1 MNHAIVSPDSQVLA
15 AVGDENVAYFYRIT
29 RDSTIVEYRERG
41 ERLSGWKW
49 NLLRRIQLPL
59 STDLNVN
66 PGFDDGSCFTVAFS
80 PSSHLCAVGSQT
92 GVISIWDME
101 MIRQSK
107 DEKQESDPRLHVF
120 RSSRPDTDAGAVR
133 SMAFS
138 PDPWDLLVWI
148 EDTGRAGIAD
158 VRSAFIRRQIL
169 DLDKD
174 EPGLQ
179 KVRTSYNSISGN
191 SRSDDDDLGIRSG
204 DDLSNIQQTV
214 LELLD
219 GTSLAGQ
226 SSGASDRLSSLR
238 ESLVQDLTERE
249 RQIIEFLNTARWSP
263 RQAEGAD
270 EGLSRTTSHP
280 RQGANV
286 SSLGAAD
293 VPSQTSRTTS
303 PFRSTVALHD
313 LFRENYLNRIN
324 STDRHLNQRR
334 RDSIVV
340 SQSNTEQSIQN
351 PEEGDSAPT
360 DVQLLLRWTASP
372 LTIQPSESPSVAN
385 DDTGPDNYL
394 ETSDV
399 GMDDHQLDPG
409 RASAL
414 FDTSFPSASAIS
426 SESRQRSQ
434 RSRSIPRRSDRPSG
448 TTDNRYDTQR
458 VTATDSR
465 PNVVA
470 AERLRRQRLA
480 ANEVTSVIAMES
492 PA

>member
-1 MNHAIVSPDSQVLA
+1 M
-15 AVGDENVAYFYRIT
+15 
-29 RDSTIVEYRERG
+29 
-41 ERLSGWKW
+41 
-49 NLLRRIQLPL
+49 
-59 STDLNVN
+59 
-66 PGFDDGSCFTVAFS
+66 AFS

-101 MIRQSK
+101 IIRQSK
-107 DEKQESDPRLHVF
+107 DEKQDLDPKVHVF
-120 RSSRPDTDAGAVR
+120 RSSRPDIDAGAVR

-158 VRSAFIRRQIL
+158 ARSAFIRRQIL

-179 KVRTSYNSISGN
+179 KVRINFNSISGS
-191 SRSDDDDLGIRSG
+191 SRSDEDDLGIRSG

-214 LELLD
+214 LALLD
-219 GTSLAGQ
+219 GTSFAGH

-263 RQAEGAD
+263 RQDDGAD

-280 RQGANV
+280 RQVANI
-286 SSLGAAD
+286 SSLGTAD
-293 VPSQTSRTTS
+293 VPNQTSRTTS
-303 PFRSTVALHD
+303 PFRSTAALHD

-324 STDRHLNQRR
+324 PTERHLSQRR

-340 SQSNTEQSIQN
+340 SQSNTGQSVQN

-385 DDTGPDNYL
+385 DDTDPDNYL
-394 ETSDV
+394 ETSDM
-399 GMDDHQLDPG
+399 GPDDRQLPLG
-409 RASAL
+409 RQSAL
-414 FDTSFPSASAIS
+414 FDTSFPSSATIP

-434 RSRSIPRRSDRPSG
+434 RSRSIPRRSERPSG
-448 TTDNRYDTQR
+448 TTESRYDTQR
-458 VTATDSR
+458 VTATESR
-465 PNVVA
+465 PNVA
-470 AERLRRQRLA
+470 AERVRRQRLV
-480 ANEVTSVIAMES
+480 ANEVDTSHS
-492 PA
+492 L